1 MSKKTASIS
10 EHVLLW
16 LIAFFSLYRSVKDDV
31 NRPMQLT
38 IGKNN
43 YYNDE
48 RHKKTEVISLES
60 FDMKDW
66 YSSSGKRPEG
76 QRF

>member
-1 MSKKTASIS
+1 M
-10 EHVLLW
+10 
-16 LIAFFSLYRSVKDDV
+16 KDDV